1 MSDGRIST
9 YRDLI
14 AWQQAM
20 SLVLSAYRATE
31 SMPDSERFG
40 LRSQIR
46 RSAVSVPSSIAE
58 GYGRESTQ
66 DYVRF
71 LCVARGSLYELR
83 TQFEISVSLG
93 YLIDD
98 EELAAMLAETDRVL
112 HGSIRG
118 VERSAR
124 P

>member
-1 MSDGRIST
+1 
-9 YRDLI
+9 
-14 AWQQAM
+14 
-20 SLVLSAYRATE
+20 
-31 SMPDSERFG
+31 MPDSERFG
-40 LRSQIR
+40 LRSQMR
-46 RSAVSVPSSIAE
+46 RSAVSIPSSFAE

-66 DYVRF
+66 DDVRF
-71 LCVARGSLYELR
+71 LCVGRGSLYELR

-98 EELAAMLAETDRVL
+98 EELAALLAETDRVL

-118 VERSAR
+118 VERSTR